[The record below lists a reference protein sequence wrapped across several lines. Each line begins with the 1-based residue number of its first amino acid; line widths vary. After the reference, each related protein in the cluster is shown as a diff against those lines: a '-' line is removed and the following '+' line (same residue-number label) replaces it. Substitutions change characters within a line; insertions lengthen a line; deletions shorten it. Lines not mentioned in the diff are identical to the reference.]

1 MTNFDDDSEDF
12 LKERDILMA
21 YMMTFAI
28 KSYQIIQK
36 QDSDALWSLCT
47 RSAEEIYAYRNGK
60 MLPADPGTA
69 HKPKKR
75 GWKVF

>member
-1 MTNFDDDSEDF
+1 MAHFDDENEDF
-12 LKERDILMA
+12 LAERDILVA

-47 RSAEEIYAYRNGK
+47 HSAEEIYAYRNGK
-60 MLPADPGTA
+60 PLPTGPGTA
-69 HKPKKR
+69 RKPKSH
-75 GWKVF
+75 GWRVL

>member
-1 MTNFDDDSEDF
+1 MTSFDDDGEDF
-12 LKERDILMA
+12 LKERDTLVA

-47 RSAEEIYAYRNGK
+47 HSAEEIYAYRNGK
-60 MLPADPGTA
+60 TLPSDPGTGR
-69 HKPKKR
+69 KPKNH
-75 GWKVF
+75 GWKVL